1 MASLFKKIKM
11 TKGNAMPDFPV
22 SGHVATG
29 FEPVRE
35 AFTENFADDGELGA
49 GFAVLQDGEL
59 IVDLLGGWADRQKT
73 HAWDARTLVPVYSTT
88 KGVSALVLAALVA
101 ELDEGYETPVSVIW
115 PEFAG
120 HGKGGVTIGEM
131 VSHQAGLPGFI
142 HEIDPDLWLDP
153 PACAAAIA
161 ELAPLWPPGSAHG
174 YHPLTWGYL
183 VGELARRI
191 SGQTLGTWLRERVC
205 EPNNID
211 FHIGLPASEHA
222 RCADIRRPS
231 ALPEL
236 GQMTEPKR
244 AAFGTKWSS
253 PNRGG
258 AIWRQIEIPSANG
271 HGTAASIAALC
282 DGYAHGGAVSGK
294 AIMPAGAFEDLVRP
308 RVDGPDLVLNMST
321 SFGAGIMRNTHGLFG
336 PNPATV
342 GHCGWGGSMAIADP
356 DRRLTC
362 VYVMNKQSNVLVG
375 DPRAVRLVNAVYG
388 CL

>member
-1 MASLFKKIKM
+1 M
-11 TKGNAMPDFPV
+11 
-22 SGHVATG
+22 
-29 FEPVRE
+29 
-35 AFTENFADDGELGA
+35 
-49 GFAVLQDGEL
+49 
-59 IVDLLGGWADRQKT
+59 
-73 HAWDARTLVPVYSTT
+73 
-88 KGVSALVLAALVA
+88 
-101 ELDEGYETPVSVIW
+101 
-115 PEFAG
+115 
-120 HGKGGVTIGEM
+120 TIGEL

-174 YHPLTWGYL
+174 YHPLTWGYF

-191 SGQTLGTWLRERVC
+191 SGQTLGTWLRENVC
-205 EPNNID
+205 APNGID

-222 RCADIRRPS
+222 RCADIRRPP

-236 GQMTEPKR
+236 GEMTEPKR

-258 AIWRQIEIPSANG
+258 AIWREIEIPSANG
-271 HGTAASIAALC
+271 HGTAASVAALY
-282 DGYAHGGAVSGK
+282 DGFAHVGAVAGK
-294 AIMPAGAFEDLVRP
+294 PLMTEDAFASLVRP

-321 SFGAGIMRNTHGLFG
+321 SFGAGIMRNTHGFFG

-362 VYVMNKQSNVLVG
+362 AYVMNKQSNVLVG